1 MSGVGP
7 RGPITVVSPTPVNSA
22 RWPVAVSAT
31 LGGLGILEVL
41 SVYLAVRSHL
51 PASVVWH

>member
-1 MSGVGP
+1 M
-7 RGPITVVSPTPVNSA
+7 VSPTPVNSA